1 MRYLISSASY
11 ETYARRVYNLKK
23 NILLLLLTAI
33 AGLLLNIPDTSF
45 AEDHGGCLTCHRY
58 PGLVRLE
65 KSGDFKLLH
74 IDEEKHLGS
83 SHGKTDCRQCH
94 PKTTEVPHTDVTG
107 VSCTEKCH
115 LEEKGKIDAV
125 EPEYLT
131 GFHKEERFAITRI
144 DDRSSC
150 RVCHPLYPHSSN
162 NKVRAFLNMHTGFMI
177 CESCH
182 LQKNKYENLIYE
194 WKDPE
199 AIEFVGEPYGTHF
212 KREKKPKKKRDMIS
226 KMLKILSS
234 DKEGPEGSRTEYYIS
249 RVSVFSSDSG
259 AKRNLENIVDIEKAE
274 GFMASEKS
282 LGAAEK
288 EKELQYFHR
297 DIARKDI
304 SVACDECHSTKGILD
319 FNRLGF
325 SKKRVKDLEYMN
337 IKSLLTKYD
346 TFVIPNLFGH

>member
-1 MRYLISSASY
+1 MLLI
-11 ETYARRVYNLKK
+11 
-23 NILLLLLTAI
+23 AI
-33 AGLLLNIPDTSF
+33 FGLLLNTFDTSF

-65 KSGDFKLLH
+65 KSGDFKVLH

-94 PKTTEVPHTDVTG
+94 PKITQVPHTDVTG
-107 VSCTEKCH
+107 VSCTQKCH
-115 LEEKGKIDAV
+115 LEDKEKIEAV
-125 EPEYLT
+125 DPAYLT

-162 NKVRAFLNMHTGFMI
+162 NKVRAFLNMHTGFLI

-182 LQKNKYENLIYE
+182 LQKDKYEGLVYE

-199 AIEFVGEPYGTHF
+199 LFEFVGEPYGMHL
-212 KREKKPKKKRDMIS
+212 KQENKLKKNNGMIS

-234 DKEGPEGSRTEYYIS
+234 DNEGHEGSGIEYFIS
-249 RVSVFSSDSG
+249 RIAVYSSDGG
-259 AKRNLENIVDIEKAE
+259 AKRNLENTEDIEKAE
-274 GFMASEKS
+274 GFMEKERS
-282 LGAAEK
+282 FDAAEK
-288 EKELQYFHR
+288 EKELEYFHR
-297 DIARKDI
+297 DIARKGI
-304 SVACDECHSTKGILD
+304 SVACNECHSAKGILD
-319 FNRLGF
+319 FKRLGF
-325 SKKRVKDLEYMN
+325 NEKRTKDLEYMN